1 MFATRHDN
9 NMVQLS
15 LDFPFLVELEGTG
28 AERARPE
35 VITTFEA
42 STLHKNFHLS
52 RGFPGRVLNFL
63 LPLCF
68 SNLVALKP

>member
-1 MFATRHDN
+1 MFATRHD

-35 VITTFEA
+35 VITTFET

-52 RGFPGRVLNFL
+52 RLVFL
-63 LPLCF
+63 VE
-68 SNLVALKP
+68 S